1 MQYFF
6 TLGRP
11 KVHLY
16 TTLATL
22 IVNVGLNFLLIPRWG
37 IFGAA
42 FASSISYLG
51 YGIFYLALFLGR
63 EKFSWRDLFAIDT
76 EDVKALWKRP

>member
-16 TTLATL
+16 TSLATL
-22 IVNVGLNFLLIPRWG
+22 LLNVLLNFLLIPRWG

-42 FASSISYLG
+42 TASSVSYLA
-51 YGIFYLALFLGR
+51 YGIFYLALFLYR
-63 EKFSWRDLFAIDT
+63 EKFSWRDLFAIDG
-76 EDVKALWKRP
+76 EDIKALWKKT